1 MAVPLKRR
9 VRPAREVQRAVRP
22 RARGAAAAETGALR
36 AADGNLQ
43 LRGRE
48 RSSLNAQRVVGRL
61 RVLGLRALPFLQPR
75 SEEFG
80 AKPSPERNEVEPCGS
95 VPRVSGQVVW
105 ASRLRRAVM
114 SPGANML
121 MQA

>member
-1 MAVPLKRR
+1 VVPLKRL
-9 VRPAREVQRAVRP
+9 VRPAREVQRAGRP

-36 AADGNLQ
+36 AAEGNVQ

-48 RSSLNAQRVVGRL
+48 RSSLNAQRVESRL
-61 RVLGLRALPFLQPR
+61 RIVGPRAMPFLQAR
-75 SEEFG
+75 SEEPG
-80 AKPSPERNEVEPCGS
+80 AKPLPERNKVAAYRS
-95 VPRVSGQVVW
+95 VPRARRQVVW

-114 SPGANML
+114 SPEEMLL